1 MQIYLQALF
10 SEIKSINPELIRV
23 DNSVAFR
30 PTDNNLYIIGTDS
43 HTSIVSLLS
52 KGVYA
57 WLIGDPIIEKDNQEQ
72 VEKYLGEINISALL
86 QHINGHYRVIIFD
99 SETMTLYVASS
110 IFGILP
116 VFYCTA
122 GNRIFISG
130 DIELI
135 SEQSSYKKLNK
146 RFILENILFYY
157 PLFNQTAYEHIS
169 LLPANNCISVSG
181 KGIVLEK
188 HTSISEWFVSQ
199 PEPWRK
205 STDRISNV
213 FIDRVR
219 HYLPE
224 EKYIH
229 ALTGGFDSRTL
240 VSCALYYKKNFE
252 AYSFG
257 NEFSS
262 DTSIAAALSSR
273 AGIKYNYI
281 HLDEDYCNNHSL
293 RDGLNFIRKAAGTAS
308 FSRAHYL
315 YAARKL
321 APGSRFLIT
330 GNFGSEIL
338 RAAHNAGVLISPNLY
353 HLFHSR
359 TFDDAIIK
367 IEQSSELNWLSWENF
382 KLEWESLK
390 NDISG
395 MPLFNKI
402 FSGLS
407 RNQHFYLF
415 IFEETF
421 RKYFGA
427 EMVNQ
432 FAYLNNRTPFLDTIF
447 LKEILKT
454 GLAGVYS
461 DFFENNPLKRFKG
474 QLLYAYFIKKTYP
487 GFSDIITDKGYC
499 PRDLLTQSGKF
510 NITKAYLKKKLGKEE
525 SKKDPYGLLDSYHHN
540 LSFFKT
546 IKIDDSLFNNEKIS
560 KTLEAGKYSDDF
572 SITLSQAYYSTRFI
586 RSDYK
591 A

>member
-1 MQIYLQALF
+1 MQFYLQALF
-10 SEIKSINPELIRV
+10 TEIKSFKPELIRL
-23 DNSVAFR
+23 DSSVAFK
-30 PTDNNLYIIGTDS
+30 PADNHLYLIGADH
-43 HTSIVSLLS
+43 HTGIECMHSNGI
-52 KGVYA
+52 YA
-57 WLIGDPIIEKDNQEQ
+57 WIVGDPILEKDKQKQ
-72 VEKYLGEINISALL
+72 VEQYLGDLNISAFL
-86 QHINGHYRVIIFD
+86 QLINGHYRVIIFD
-99 SETMTLYVASS
+99 SVKLTIHVASS
-110 IFGILP
+110 MFGILP
-116 VFYCTA
+116 VFYCEA

-130 DIELI
+130 DIELL
-135 SEQSSYKKLNK
+135 SAQSSYNKLNK

-157 PLFNQTAYEHIS
+157 PLFNQTAYKQIF
-169 LLPANNCISVSG
+169 LLPAHNSISVSG
-181 KGIVLEK
+181 KGFVLEK

-205 STDRISNV
+205 STERISNV
-213 FIDRVR
+213 FIDRVQ
-219 HYLPE
+219 HYLPA

-262 DTSIAAALSSR
+262 DTSIAATLSAR

-281 HLDEDYCNNHSL
+281 HLDDGYSKKESL
-293 RDGLNFIRKAAGTAS
+293 HDGLDFVRNAAGTAS

-353 HLFHSR
+353 HLFHSK
-359 TFDDAIIK
+359 TFDEAIIK
-367 IEQSSELNWLSWENF
+367 VEQSNELKWLSRENY
-382 KLEWESLK
+382 KQEWESLK

-395 MPLFNKI
+395 MPLFNKK

-407 RNQHFYLF
+407 LNQHFYLF

-499 PRDLLTQSGKF
+499 PGDLLTLKGKF
-510 NITKAYLKKKLGKEE
+510 NITKGYLKKKLGNEE
-525 SKKDPYGLLDSYHHN
+525 RKKDPYGLLDSYHHN

-546 IKIDDSLFNNEKIS
+546 VKIDDSLFSKEIFL
-560 KTLEAGKYSDDF
+560 KTLESGNYSDDF
-572 SITLSQAYYSTRFI
+572 SIALSQAYYSNRFI
-586 RSDYK
+586 S
-591 A
+591 